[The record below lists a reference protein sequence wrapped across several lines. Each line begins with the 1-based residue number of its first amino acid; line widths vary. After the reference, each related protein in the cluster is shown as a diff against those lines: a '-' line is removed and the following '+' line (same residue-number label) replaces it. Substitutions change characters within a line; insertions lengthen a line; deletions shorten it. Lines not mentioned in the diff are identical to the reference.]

1 MELSKRNASET
12 KIIKLINTT
21 SIYIYIYI
29 YVLLIFLLLA
39 VRWNLS
45 LMSHRH
51 IWHTIITS
59 RCWTKSTRGLVHF
72 VMISPQQGIR

>member
-1 MELSKRNASET
+1 MELSKRNVSET

-21 SIYIYIYI
+21 SIYIY
-29 YVLLIFLLLA
+29 VLLIFLLLA
-39 VRWNLS
+39 VRWGLS

-51 IWHTIITS
+51 IWHTIVTP
-59 RCWTKSTRGLVHF
+59 RCWTKSTRALVHF

>member
-1 MELSKRNASET
+1 MELSKRNVSET

-21 SIYIYIYI
+21 SIYIYIC
-29 YVLLIFLLLA
+29 VLLIFLLLA
-39 VRWNLS
+39 VRWDLS

-59 RCWTKSTRGLVHF
+59 RCWTKSTRALVHF